1 MFSAIKGKSESKTFK
16 PFDAAAGASSD
27 EHHACA
33 MVREMIGILHI
44 PEGLRDI
51 YGPECI
57 NKSRFEKAIKD
68 CMHSYGY
75 SDVVTPTFEYF
86 DIFNK
91 ERGTVSSRN
100 MFKFDDRDGN
110 TLVLRPD
117 VTPSLARVAAKYY
130 KDCVMPVRLCYRAK
144 QYINHTSL
152 QGKLKETT
160 QLGVEY
166 YNDDSVCADFEVIS
180 LAIESVKACGV
191 KNFKVVIGNA
201 EFFKG
206 LFEAAH
212 LSEAEEEELKS
223 LIEQKSIFGLEAFAE
238 KCDAPDSVK
247 KIISGLAENYGKAEI
262 LKELAESGL
271 LSETCHHAVE
281 RLTALSELIDD
292 AGYGEHVTYDFSFL
306 SKFSYYTGVFFKVIT
321 YGSGEP
327 IAGGGRYD
335 SLTGQFG
342 FEVPAIGMAVTLDY
356 LMMSLENEKLLP
368 AIEDKCAVIF
378 YSEQNTGAALK
389 KAGDIRSKGKAV
401 RLVRDDD
408 GSLIR
413 TVIDYM
419 TEKNNDDV
427 NRFTRELETADIGEI
442 INMI

>member
-1 MFSAIKGKSESKTFK
+1 
-16 PFDAAAGASSD
+16 
-27 EHHACA
+27 
-33 MVREMIGILHI
+33 MVGILHI

-68 CMHSYGY
+68 CMHLYGY

-91 ERGTVSSRN
+91 ERGTVSSRD
-100 MFKFDDRDGN
+100 MFKLEDREGN

-117 VTPSLARVAAKYY
+117 ITPSLARVAAKYY

-160 QLGVEY
+160 QLGVEF
-166 YNDDSVCADFEVIS
+166 YNDNSVCADFEVIS

-191 KNFKVVIGNA
+191 KNFKVVIGNV

-206 LFEAAH
+206 LYASAN
-212 LSEAEEEELKS
+212 LSAEEEEELTG
-223 LIEQKSIFGLEAFAE
+223 LIQMKSIFGLEAFAE
-238 KCDAPDSVK
+238 KCNAGDQIKKLISV
-247 KIISGLAENYGKAEI
+247 LAETSGKAGVLEH
-262 LKELAESGL
+262 LKESGL
-271 LSETCHHAVE
+271 LPDACLAAVE
-281 RLTALSELIDD
+281 RLSELAAMLNE
-292 AGYGEHVTYDFSFL
+292 AGYEDHITYDFSAI
-306 SKFSYYTGVFFKVIT
+306 SKYSYYTGIFFKVIT

-335 SLTGQFG
+335 NLTGQFG
-342 FEVPAIGMAVTLDY
+342 FDVPAIGMAVTLDY
-356 LMMSLENEKLLP
+356 LMMSLENEKLMP
-368 AIEDKCAVIF
+368 AIEDKCAVVF
-378 YSEQNTGAALK
+378 YSSGNTAAAMK
-389 KAGDIRSKGKAV
+389 KAKSMREKGKAV
-401 RLVRDDD
+401 RLVHDED
-408 GSLIR
+408 GSLIK
-413 TVIDYM
+413 TVIDHM
-419 TEKNNDDV
+419 TEKNTDDV
-427 NRFTRELETADIGEI
+427 NRFTIELESADIGEI